1 MLTIRT
7 LQVVALHGAGLTN
20 MIVMKPGSFVFE
32 IMPTNPEVNIC
43 YLSMATKL
51 KLRHVVVIQEAIH
64 MENGGEVQIQ
74 RTIILSAFI
83 EP

>member
-1 MLTIRT
+1 MLNVRT

-32 IMPTNPEVNIC
+32 IMPTQPEVNIC

-51 KLRHVVVIQEAIH
+51 KLRHVGVLEKGMH
-64 MENGGEVQIQ
+64 MDNGGEVQIQ
-74 RTIILSAFI
+74 RTIIVH
-83 EP
+83 

>member
-1 MLTIRT
+1 
-7 LQVVALHGAGLTN
+7 

-32 IMPTNPEVNIC
+32 IMPTKPEVNIC

-51 KLRHVVVIQEAIH
+51 KLRHVGVIEEAIH
-64 MENGGEVQIQ
+64 MEDGGEVQIQ
-74 RTIILSAFI
+74 RTITLSALI

>member
-1 MLTIRT
+1 MRT

-32 IMPTNPEVNIC
+32 IMPTKPEVNIC

-51 KLRHVVVIQEAIH
+51 KLRHVGVIEEAMH
-64 MENGGEVQIQ
+64 MDYGGEVQIQ
-74 RTIILSAFI
+74 RTVILSALI